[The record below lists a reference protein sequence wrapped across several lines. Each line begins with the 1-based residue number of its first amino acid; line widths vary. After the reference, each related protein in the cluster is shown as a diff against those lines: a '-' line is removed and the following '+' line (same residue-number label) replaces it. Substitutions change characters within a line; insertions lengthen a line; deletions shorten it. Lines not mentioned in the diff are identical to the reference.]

1 MPLFILFA
9 FLPVKAAAISL
20 VNYLISFYLVPMPL
34 PAMDLTH
41 GIPSSL
47 RTMVVIPTL
56 LTSHSNLLAQVE
68 QLEIHHLSGISGDL
82 SFALLSDGMDAA
94 QEHMPEDAALLSEA
108 SQAIA
113 RLNSKMAP
121 GRQGIASCCS
131 IATASSTRAKSAGW
145 AGSASVASSMS

>member
-1 MPLFILFA
+1 MSASYPATLLLLTFTYQQLAQPGAPWSLWMPLFILFA

-56 LTSHSNLLAQVE
+56 LTSHSDLLAQVE

-82 SFALLSDGMDAA
+82 SFALLSDGMDGTGN
-94 QEHMPEDAALLSEA
+94 MP
-108 SQAIA
+108 
-113 RLNSKMAP
+113 KMRP
-121 GRQGIASCCS
+121 C
-131 IATASSTRAKSAGW
+131 
-145 AGSASVASSMS
+145 

>member
-1 MPLFILFA
+1 
-9 FLPVKAAAISL
+9 
-20 VNYLISFYLVPMPL
+20 
-34 PAMDLTH
+34 
-41 GIPSSL
+41 SL

-56 LTSHSNLLAQVE
+56 LTSHSDLLAQVE

-113 RLNSKMAP
+113 RLNSKYGP
-121 GRQGIASCCS
+121 GPSGARFLLLHRHRQFNPGEECWMGWERKRGKLYELNRLLRG
-131 IATASSTRAKSAGW
+131 ATDT
-145 AGSASVASSMS
+145 